1 MAKTQKERTKDTEER
16 RLEVGEV
23 ELRHRVRLGTRELLN
38 DLMEWHGYTQLAE
51 AIQVLI
57 LNFHALGIDAMP
69 PARERPWAGAE
80 PLRHRVRPGV
90 QDKLLEMAGWLGFE
104 DDGQVVE
111 HLITHAHS
119 LGRAGSAS
127 LLAVPRHDFHISE
140 NVARLVMAEGIRLA
154 DRELRQELKDEWLD

>member
-1 MAKTQKERTKDTEER
+1 MAKTQKERTEDTEAR

-38 DLMEWHGYTQLAE
+38 DLMAWHGYTQLAE

-57 LNFHALGIDAMP
+57 LNFHAMGFEGMP
-69 PARERPWAGAE
+69 PARERPWTGAE

-90 QDKLLEMAGWLGFE
+90 QAKLADMAGWLAFE

-111 HLITHAHS
+111 HMITYAHS
-119 LGRAGSAS
+119 LGRDGSAP
-127 LLAVPRHDFHISE
+127 LLATPRHDFHISE
-140 NVARLVMAEGIRLA
+140 NVAHLLMAEGIRLA
-154 DRELRQELKDEWLD
+154 DRELRQELKDEWRD

>member
-1 MAKTQKERTKDTEER
+1 MAKSQQERTKDTEAR
-16 RLEVGEV
+16 RLEAGEV

-57 LNFHALGIDAMP
+57 LNFHAMGFAAMP
-69 PARERPWAGAE
+69 PARERPLAGTE

-90 QDKLLEMAGWLGFE
+90 QDKLQEMAGWLGVE
-104 DDGQVVE
+104 DGGQVVE
-111 HLITHAHS
+111 HLITHAHG
-119 LGRAGSAS
+119 LGRSGSAS

-140 NVARLVMAEGIRLA
+140 NVAHLVMAEGIRLA
-154 DRELRQELKDEWLD
+154 DRELRQELKDEWRD

>member
-1 MAKTQKERTKDTEER
+1 MAKSQQERDKDTEAR

-38 DLMEWHGYTQLAE
+38 DLMDWHGYTQLAE

-57 LNFHALGIDAMP
+57 LNFHALGIEAMP
-69 PARERPWAGAE
+69 PAREQPWAGAE

-90 QDKLLEMAGWLGFE
+90 QDKLQEVAGWLAFE
-104 DDGQVVE
+104 DVGQVVE
-111 HLITHAHS
+111 HLITQAHG

-127 LLAVPRHDFHISE
+127 LLAAPRHEFHISE
-140 NVARLVMAEGIRLA
+140 NVARTLMDHGIRQA
-154 DRELRQELKDEWLD
+154 ERELRQELEDEWRT